1 MKKIISIMAVWD
13 EQNMI
18 ALSIESTKDIIYEYI
33 VIIKKGIDDTKK
45 IVELCRDKWNLNI
58 RIIES
63 EMRLREARKYACEIS
78 KDYADYYLIQDG
90 DEIYY
95 TTEELKSMNMKT
107 IPELIEENYYFCLTT
122 MIYLK
127 GDLLNTTTYL
137 TWIIPHPY
145 LFINIPEL
153 IKWKEI
159 GDMPY
164 LEYNYN
170 THKYKIYCEG
180 EKSKP
185 YKFDCGVK
193 NFRRIFLRDSFT
205 KWHDSNYNGSI
216 EEYSLNNDP
225 RCISYLKND
234 KTADIDKIINHYEN
248 NINLSNY
255 YSLKK
260 YDENEYCV
268 YPRIIR
274 KYIDLGLINGI
285 SNINDFNLI

>member
-1 MKKIISIMAVWD
+1 MAVWD

-58 RIIES
+58 KIIES
-63 EMRLREARKYACEIS
+63 EMRLREVRKYACEIS

-107 IPELIEENYYFCLTT
+107 IPELIKENYSFCSTT

-137 TWIIPHPY
+137 TWIIPHPF
-145 LFINIPEL
+145 LFINIPEQ
-153 IKWKEI
+153 IKWAEV
-159 GDMPY
+159 GDMPH

-170 THKYKIYCEG
+170 THKYKIYNEG

-205 KWHDSNYNGSI
+205 KWHDSYYNGTI
-216 EEYSLNNDP
+216 EEYSLNYDS

-234 KTADIDKIINHYEN
+234 KTANIDKIINHYERNSNLN
-248 NINLSNY
+248 NL

-260 YDENEYCV
+260 YDENEFCV
-268 YPRIIR
+268 YPKIIR

-285 SNINDFNLI
+285 SNISDFNLI